1 MKTLLKKLT
10 VIAAALV
17 LAIGTVACSG
27 GSEEDTATE
36 NNDNKVLIGFD
47 NTFVPMGFLDE
58 DENIVGFD
66 IDLAK
71 EVFSRL
77 DKEVEFQ
84 TIDWSMKETELNNGN
99 VDALWNG
106 YSLSPEREKV
116 VSYTDSYLQNK
127 QIIVT
132 MADSGVN
139 SKADL
144 AGKEVGTQRESTA
157 QAAIEKDTEF
167 MGTLKDGRPVL
178 YDTYDKAL
186 RDLEIGRTSAVAG
199 DEVLIRYYI
208 GQKGEDKYKV
218 LEENFGLED
227 YVVAFA
233 KENTEL
239 RDQVNDTLN
248 EMKEDGTFDEIY
260 NKWFK

>member
-1 MKTLLKKLT
+1 MKLFKKLS

-17 LAIGTVACSG
+17 IGISTVACSSG
-27 GSEEDTATE
+27 GDESVSSNESKDS
-36 NNDNKVLIGFD
+36 VVIGFD
-47 NTFVPMGFLDE
+47 NTFVPMGFLDDNGE
-58 DENIVGFD
+58 TVGFD
-66 IDLAK
+66 VDLAK
-71 EVFSRL
+71 EVFKRL
-77 DKEVEFQ
+77 DMEVTFQ
-84 TIDWSMKETELNNGN
+84 PIDWSMKETELQSGN

-106 YSLSPEREKV
+106 YSLSPERKKV
-116 VSYTDSYLQNK
+116 VSYTDPYLQNK

-132 MADSGVN
+132 MADSDIN
-139 SKADL
+139 TKADL
-144 AGKEVGTQRESTA
+144 KDKEVGTQQESTA

-167 MGTLKDGRPVL
+167 MGIIKGGAPVL

-186 RDLEIGRTSAVAG
+186 RDLEIGRTSAVVG

-233 KENTEL
+233 KDNTEL
-239 RDQVNDTLN
+239 RDKVNSTLK
-248 EMKEDGTFDEIY
+248 EMKDDGTFDEIY